1 MAPHRTAVRF
11 GATNLRRASN
21 KVCALLI
28 DDQETVLRALEAAR
42 AALGEYVAGQRDA
55 AKTLERLVATL
66 SKSDVVQA
74 IERMNR
80 RRILRLIDFG
90 EGPPA

>member
-1 MAPHRTAVRF
+1 
-11 GATNLRRASN
+11 
-21 KVCALLI
+21 
-28 DDQETVLRALEAAR
+28 LEAAR

-55 AKTLERLVATL
+55 VKTLERLVATL
-66 SKSDVVQA
+66 SRSDVVQA